1 MTILTRSIRPLLLCV
16 IVAAAPLLYGD
27 EVMDR
32 LVRLVGRDAGLCV
45 EVPHLDES
53 LTAFEQSE
61 FFQRL
66 NHSRIYAD
74 WKTGIQHRKLAELA
88 ALVEKH
94 SGKPVRQFIREVF
107 GTAVV
112 VAAYAEPGP
121 KMSAILM
128 SEAMSRE
135 GLESAIAAWNRVEP
149 HQIESITFSTHTYYR
164 RTCIPSPDIP
174 RSRFTTRLSAECCS
188 CPIARNWC
196 DVRSHSRIRQMRWEA
211 SLNCRSF
218 SRPDVRS
225 AAVVRLALTSIRV
238 PSTPCSACKARCPK
252 SPNSPHH
259 PR

>member
-94 SGKPVRQFIREVF
+94 SGKPARQFVREVF

-149 HQIESITFSTHTYYR
+149 HQIESISLSTHTYYR
-164 RTCIPSPDIP
+164 RTCAPKPGHPSVTLYYATLG
-174 RSRFTTRLSAECCS
+174 RVLLLSDREEL
-188 CPIARNWC
+188 
-196 DVRSHSRIRQMRWEA
+196 VRRT
-211 SLNCRSF
+211 
-218 SRPDVRS
+218 
-225 AAVVRLALTSIRV
+225 LALSDQTNAVGKR
-238 PSTPCSACKARCPK
+238 P
-252 SPNSPHH
+252 
-259 PR
+259 